1 MTATECVRQTA
12 ILAGFESRRMLRTWK
27 MAVPA
32 IAMLVITF
40 LAYSNVTSYAEDEVE
55 FITPFVS
62 SASLIAAIYAV
73 INCSQGLSDE
83 FEKRTGLVMLTKP
96 VSRFTI
102 FAGKF
107 LSSYLWG
114 AVLIAVYYLITTA
127 LSYAAFG
134 TATPRLLGAFL
145 LTLLYLFA
153 VTGVCNLI
161 SSVSPSSSLSMIIA
175 FVLLVVVQIFTTQ
188 VAFEHE
194 PWYSLGYESRIIFDY
209 AVDIQ
214 TVFDSNMNTNVY
226 EPMMSTAVM
235 IMVLYGAASTAL
247 SAWLFRYRN
256 V

>member
-1 MTATECVRQTA
+1 MTATDCLRQTGL
-12 ILAGFESRRMLRTWK
+12 IAGFESKRMLRSWRFIIP
-27 MAVPA
+27 VV
-32 IAMLVITF
+32 AMVVITL
-40 LAYSNVTSYAEDEVE
+40 LAYSNVTSYNRDEVE
-55 FITPFVS
+55 FVTPFVS

-73 INCSQGLSDE
+73 INCSQSLSDE

-96 VSRFTI
+96 MSRFTL

-114 AVLIAVYYLITTA
+114 AALMVVYYCIIIV
-127 LSYAAFG
+127 LSQATWG
-134 TATPRLLGAFL
+134 TFTPRLLGSLL

-153 VTGVCNLI
+153 VTGVCGLI
-161 SSVSPSSSLSMIIA
+161 SSISPNSSLSMIVA

-188 VAFEHE
+188 VGFENE

-214 TVFDSNMNTNVY
+214 TVFDWNMDTDAY
-226 EPMMSTAVM
+226 EPMLTTAVSVM
-235 IMVLYGAASTAL
+235 GLYGIASTAL
-247 SAWLFRYRN
+247 AAWLFRWRN